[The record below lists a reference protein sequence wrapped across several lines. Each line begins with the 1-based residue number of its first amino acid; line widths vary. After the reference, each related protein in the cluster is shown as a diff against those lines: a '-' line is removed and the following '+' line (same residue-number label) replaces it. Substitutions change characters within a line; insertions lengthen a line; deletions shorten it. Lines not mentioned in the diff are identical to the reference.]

1 MQPIQLD
8 LKPSILATALFTLM
22 SLAALS
28 IVILLDF
35 SHMFN
40 WSFNWQFK
48 SLLSAMIIISAIYA
62 ILCHGLL
69 LLPWSCVALKVSIK
83 NELELVLKN
92 GDIIEVVVQSSSV
105 VSLYLTVLNSRIK
118 NAGLIDS
125 LFHQHHLIFF
135 DAVNADDYRHLRV
148 WLRWASCHSA
158 AIKESSPL

>member
-8 LKPSILATALFTLM
+8 LKPSIFATALFILM
-22 SLAALS
+22 SIGALS

-35 SHMFN
+35 SHM
-40 WSFNWQFK
+40 FNWQFK

-62 ILCHGLL
+62 VLCHGLL

-83 NELELVLKN
+83 NKLELVLKN
-92 GDIIEVVVQSSSV
+92 GDIIEVLVQPSSV

-118 NAGLIDS
+118 NAGLINS

-135 DAVNADDYRHLRV
+135 DAVNADDYRQLRV